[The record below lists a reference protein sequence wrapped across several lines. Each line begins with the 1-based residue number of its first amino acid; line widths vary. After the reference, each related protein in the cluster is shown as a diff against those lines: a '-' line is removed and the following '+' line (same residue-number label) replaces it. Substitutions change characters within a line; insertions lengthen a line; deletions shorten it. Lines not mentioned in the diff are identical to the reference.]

1 MDNCSFRYRL
11 VNGNFAYG
19 VIVETSG
26 NVATPT
32 TLTNTNW
39 FPDVT
44 SNPVDFPDDRKV
56 MGFGGA
62 ALYEGAYL
70 ARGSGQTSTI
80 TSALNMTNWTHLLE
94 TLDVDTSSAS
104 VTVTMPTLANIDEY
118 LGKTFIIRKTVD
130 ANDLVLSG
138 DFEAGSTVTKT
149 GTGSGK
155 TYVFLVGQNGFIEL
169 TP

>member
-1 MDNCSFRYRL
+1 
-11 VNGNFAYG
+11 
-19 VIVETSG
+19 
-26 NVATPT
+26 
-32 TLTNTNW
+32 
-39 FPDVT
+39 
-44 SNPVDFPDDRKV
+44 
-56 MGFGGA
+56 
-62 ALYEGAYL
+62 
-70 ARGSGQTSTI
+70 
-80 TSALNMTNWTHLLE
+80 MTNWTHLLE
-94 TLDVDTSSAS
+94 TLDVNTSGGS

-149 GTGSGK
+149 GAGSGK